1 MPCPASLNCLQ
12 CDMTNPQEC
21 SICANGY
28 FINSNLTCSKC
39 SSKCIQCSSADL
51 CSACKIG
58 FTLPANQSLGQC
70 LTCRFPCL
78 TCIGVDDYCTSCTTG
93 FTRNGWKCVNNTK
106 IKFAMTLTDNPEQT
120 LGKIQDLTKQIL
132 KAAGEKEEDSD
143 RVTYENIV
151 KGSTVVAGTLNPGSS
166 SIAGATA
173 NLNTALVSGSLG
185 SFKVTTYSITSDES
199 DSMS

>member
-1 MPCPASLNCLQ
+1 
-12 CDMTNPQEC
+12 
-21 SICANGY
+21 
-28 FINSNLTCSKC
+28 
-39 SSKCIQCSSADL
+39 
-51 CSACKIG
+51 
-58 FTLPANQSLGQC
+58 
-70 LTCRFPCL
+70 
-78 TCIGVDDYCTSCTTG
+78 
-93 FTRNGWKCVNNTK
+93 
-106 IKFAMTLTDNPEQT
+106 MTLTDNPEQT